1 MTQWKDATRYTRSEI
16 RAGKPVDA
24 FSVKSGKL
32 QIWISNAH
40 PMYPDAWVC
49 TCDQIA
55 IHSFRLRLPA
65 SAPAEEAQARAHALV
80 GDAIADLHNDFLKI
94 SEE

>member
-1 MTQWKDATRYTRSEI
+1 MSKWKDATRYTRSEI

-32 QIWISNAH
+32 KIFISNAH
-40 PMYPDAWVC
+40 PMYADAWVC

-55 IHSFRLRLPA
+55 IHSFSLGLPA
-65 SAPAEEAQARAHALV
+65 SAPAKEAQARAYALV
-80 GDAIADLHNDFLKI
+80 GDAITDLRDDFLKI